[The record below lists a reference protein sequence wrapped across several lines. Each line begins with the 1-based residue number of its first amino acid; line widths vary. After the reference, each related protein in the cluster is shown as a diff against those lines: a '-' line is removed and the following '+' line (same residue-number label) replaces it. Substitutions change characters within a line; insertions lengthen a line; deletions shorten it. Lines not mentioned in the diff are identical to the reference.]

1 MNSLSRK
8 VFVISCL
15 TILPLA
21 VMVIKSFI
29 LTRRGWS
36 IPEIQ
41 FQTIFWI
48 VRTLLA
54 PLVVLYSV
62 KFWTEINRAYLLL
75 LRQAIGFMAYLFLHG
90 VISFGLIKLF
100 LEDFDPRNWN
110 LVNIIID
117 NSLLLNFLSY
127 VISVF
132 IFYLWVYF
140 ERYREEARKSAIL
153 ETELTDSK
161 LELIKRDENLKSK
174 SPKEALDKL
183 TVKSGSKVTV
193 VSVQSIAYLQA
204 NGPYVKIIAD
214 DRVYLLNTPMYELQ
228 RMLPPAFLRVHR
240 SYIVNIEF
248 IKQVKSL
255 LNGDYT
261 LILKDGSEIRAS
273 RTYREDLR
281 AALGQL

>member
-8 VFVISCL
+8 VIAVSSL
-15 TILPLA
+15 AILPLA
-21 VMVIKSFI
+21 VIVFKSFI
-29 LTRRGWS
+29 ITRRGWS

-48 VRTLLA
+48 VRTVLA
-54 PLVVLYSV
+54 PFVVLYSV
-62 KFWTEINRAYLLL
+62 KFWTEINRGYLLL
-75 LRQAIGFMAYLFLHG
+75 LRQTIGFMAYLFLHG
-90 VISFGLIKLF
+90 VISFGLCKLF
-100 LEDFDPRNWN
+100 LEDFDPRNRN
-110 LVNIIID
+110 LFNIIKD
-117 NSLLLNFLSY
+117 NSLLQNFLSY

-153 ETELTDSK
+153 ETELADSK
-161 LELIKRDENLKSK
+161 LGLLKHEKNLKSK
-174 SPKEALDKL
+174 SAKETLDKL
-183 TVKSGSKVTV
+183 TVKNGSKVTV
-193 VSVQSIAYLQA
+193 ISVQSIAYLQA
-204 NGPYVKIIAD
+204 SGPYVKIITD

-248 IKQVKSL
+248 IKQVNSL

-261 LILKDGSEIRAS
+261 LILKNGNGIRAS
-273 RTYREDLR
+273 RTYRENLR
-281 AALGQL
+281 AALGKL